1 MEHNQIICTSVLYVS
16 RVIENAVKGTKLRV
30 AGRVAGVVKTRGIA
44 LFGIAV

>member
-16 RVIENAVKGTKLRV
+16 HVIENAVKCTKLRG
-30 AGRVAGVVKTRGIA
+30 AGRVAGADKTRGIA